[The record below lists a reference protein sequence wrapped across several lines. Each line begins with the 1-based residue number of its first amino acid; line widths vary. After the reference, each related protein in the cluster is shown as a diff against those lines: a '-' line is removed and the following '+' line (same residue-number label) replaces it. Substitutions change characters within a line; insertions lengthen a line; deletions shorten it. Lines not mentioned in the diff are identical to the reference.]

1 MRKSTVGTTLSTRL
15 KRRLR
20 DIDSVDEGSS
30 IFSEDDNATGYFV
43 DGKQIAHFRAPDV
56 IEIRLTK
63 ALIRADRQ
71 MLKTDGR
78 VELRKNSSDWLTVR
92 FVAAAD
98 LDFIEDLVRAAAG
111 AHLPASGRPPR
122 PPPSGAELAR
132 RRRFH

>member
-1 MRKSTVGTTLSTRL
+1 MGTTLAARL

-20 DIDSVDEGSS
+20 HIDAVDEGSS
-30 IFSEDDNATGYFV
+30 IFSKDDAAPGYFV
-43 DGKQIAHFRAPDV
+43 DGKQIAHFGAQGV
-56 IEIRLTK
+56 VEVRLTK

-71 MLKTDGR
+71 SLKGDAR
-78 VELRKNSSDWLTVR
+78 VELRKNSSDWLKVR
-92 FVAAAD
+92 FRTAAD
-98 LDFIEDLVRAAAG
+98 LQFIEDLVRAAVA

>member
-1 MRKSTVGTTLSTRL
+1 MGTTLATRL

-20 DIDSVDEGSS
+20 DIDAVDEGSS
-30 IFSEDDNATGYFV
+30 IFSEDDAAPGYFV
-43 DGKQIAHFRAPDV
+43 DGKQVAHFFAPDV

-63 ALIRADRQ
+63 ALIRADRER
-71 MLKTDGR
+71 LKGDAR
-78 VELRKNSSDWLTVR
+78 VELRKNSSDWLKVR
-92 FVAAAD
+92 FRTEAD
-98 LDFIEDLVRAAAG
+98 LHLIENLVRAAVA